1 MFWKGVWGY
10 LPANIVQALVGFAS
24 ILVFTRL
31 LTPEEF
37 GQYALGFTVMTL
49 VHTSLF
55 TWLEAAMARFWAAQ
69 KDQQSLADHF
79 ATLYRAFLWLAA
91 VFAPACAIGLWLWP
105 ADAGVKWA
113 AAAGLSAILA
123 RSVVRIAQ
131 ERRRAAGLVGA
142 SVRLDMTQ
150 SAGGF
155 GFGAAFAF
163 LGLGGSSPL
172 LGLMVAALVCMPF
185 ALPRELAAAK
195 GGKLDWARLKLY
207 AAYGFP
213 VSAAMILALILASS
227 DRFMI
232 AYFLNEASVGAY
244 HAAYSLSNRTLDII
258 FLWLGAAGGPAMVMA
273 LERGGPEALAKAAR
287 EQVSTILL
295 ITIPAA
301 AGLALV
307 ARPLAEVMVGEGL
320 REAAAQVTP
329 WIALA
334 GFFGGLATHYLLQA
348 FTLGHRTKLL
358 LLASCVP
365 VVANLALN
373 ATLIPRYGLI
383 GAAWSTAATYAFAS
397 AAYWVLGQRAVRLPI
412 PLATL
417 FKAGLAT
424 GLMALAVMA
433 VPAFG
438 GIVELLAKAFV
449 GVVVYAIAALA
460 LDVAQVRAPASR
472 VFKAVQAR
480 WAT

>member
-1 MFWKGVWGY
+1 MFWRGVWGY
-10 LPANIVQALVGFAS
+10 LPANIVQAIVGFAS
-24 ILVFTRL
+24 ILVFTRI
-31 LTPEEF
+31 LTPTEF
-37 GQYALGFTVMTL
+37 GQYALGFSVMTL
-49 VHTSLF
+49 THTLLF
-55 TWLEAAMARFWAAQ
+55 TWLEASMARFWAAQ
-69 KDQQSLADHF
+69 KDARSLADHF
-79 ATLYRAFLWLAA
+79 ATLYRAFAWLAVA
-91 VFAPACAIGLWLWP
+91 FIPACAIGLWLWP
-105 ADAGVKWA
+105 ASDAVKWV

-131 ERRRAAGLVGA
+131 ERRRAQGQVGA

-150 SAGGF
+150 SIGGF

-163 LGLGGSSPL
+163 LGLGGSAPL
-172 LGLMVAALVCMPF
+172 LGLMAAAVVCMPF
-185 ALPRELAAAK
+185 ALPKELAASK
-195 GGKLDWARLKLY
+195 GGKLDWTRLKTY

-213 VSAAMILALILASS
+213 VSAAMILALVLASS

-232 AYFLNEASVGAY
+232 AWFLNEASVGAY

-258 FLWLGAAGGPAMVMA
+258 FLWLAAAGGPAMVMA
-273 LERGGPEALAKAAR
+273 LERGGREALAKAAR

-334 GFFGGLATHYLLQA
+334 GLFGGLATHYLLQA

-365 VVANLALN
+365 VIANLALN
-373 ATLIPRYGLI
+373 FVLIPRFGLI
-383 GAAWSTAATYAFAS
+383 GAAWSTAATYAFAA
-397 AAYWVLGQRAVRLPI
+397 AAYWTLGRRAMPLPI
-412 PLATL
+412 PIDTLA
-417 FKAGLAT
+417 KACVAAGA
-424 GLMALAVMA
+424 MAVAVMA
-433 VPAFG
+433 VPSFG
-438 GIVELLAKAFV
+438 GIVELFAKAFV
-449 GVVVYAIAALA
+449 GAVVYAAAALF
-460 LDVAQVRAPASR
+460 LDVAHVRAPASR
-472 VFKAVQAR
+472 VLKAFQAR